1 MSTENN
7 TKTAKLFSIYHSDGN
22 DRQETY
28 RFLAYDIEHVVD
40 YIVKEWFKPEFQ
52 ESVEI
57 DYQSEDNAYIM
68 WSSCDQQNC
77 SEANN
82 VEVDSEEQMD
92 LCGFC
97 EIGNS
102 SFEVLLLE
110 NPEES
115 DYKFIT
121 IEGLNNFIDL
131 TGETKNSR
139 ESILK

>member
-7 TKTAKLFSIYHSDGN
+7 QKTAKLFSIYHSDGN
-22 DRQETY
+22 DRQETF
-28 RFLAYDIEHVVD
+28 RFKAYDIENVVD
-40 YIVKEWFKPEFQ
+40 YITANWFIPEFQ

-57 DYQSEDNAYIM
+57 DYQNEDNAYIM
-68 WSSCDQQNC
+68 WSICDEQDC
-77 SEANN
+77 GEA
-82 VEVDSEEQMD
+82 D
-92 LCGFC
+92 LCEFC

-102 SFEVLLLE
+102 SFEILLLE

>member
-22 DRQETY
+22 DRQETH
-28 RFLAYDIEHVVD
+28 RFKAYDIEHVVD
-40 YIVKEWFKPEFQ
+40 YIIKEWFKPEFQ

-68 WSSCDQQNC
+68 WSSCDKDNC
-77 SEANN
+77 AEANN
-82 VEVDSEEQMD
+82 VEVDSEEQTD
-92 LCGFC
+92 LCEFC

-110 NPEES
+110 NPEDS